1 MNKVFILGTGIM
13 GTGIAQSFAQNN
25 FEVTIFG
32 RDIEKCSLL
41 KENIKKIL
49 LEKVKK
55 DKKEV
60 SKILSNIKISSDL
73 NDAKKS
79 DFIIETLPENIEIK
93 KEYFKRLNPI
103 ISDNAILATNTSAL
117 SITEIGS
124 VVKNS
129 KNVIGVHFFN
139 PAPIMNLVEVIKS
152 VITSDE
158 TVTRVEKILNR
169 INKEIIIIEEVPG
182 FIVNRILIPM
192 INEAI
197 ILLEQGIAKKEDID
211 KAMKLGAKH
220 PMGPLE
226 LSDLIGND
234 VVLKIME
241 TLYTETGDSKY
252 RPSYLLKKYV
262 LAKKL
267 GRKTKEGFY
276 KY

>member
-1 MNKVFILGTGIM
+1 M